1 MDSMPAHLVAGVQD
15 KQENLGLGDL
25 KSVQYEL
32 ALGPVEALKLPI
44 RKREAL
50 AKALRNLQATL
61 LGLSSGKEQ

>member
-15 KQENLGLGDL
+15 KEENLVLGDL

-32 ALGPVEALKLPI
+32 SSGPVETLKLPV